1 MGAVLYYGSTVF
13 ALLVC
18 IAFAMFLAPKY
29 NIKRWKLFIIG
40 PLFFIYYWGIN
51 YFCAWVEVGFQQ
63 FPSVN
68 AVRVWI
74 YIPIF
79 ILLCPLVFDIKF
91 SDFADMVA
99 PLCALGFGISHIG
112 CVFEGC
118 CHGYAYEGPFA
129 IYNPV
134 LNYNV
139 FPTPILESLLAILA
153 FVGLMIYMGKKKWKT
168 NGQMYPIMLILFSGR
183 FFLEFLRDNEKIWLG
198 CSSLSFHALFA
209 GVVGIVWLIVLN
221 KINKRKETN
230 NPLKSAEESFYKKV
244 EISKEEYNKL
254 KNKEITLLIILL
266 IISLAITF
274 GFIYWLVSRFVLHSV
289 LFEKIMVSLLTLSA
303 LSLFGFLTY
312 KIIEFFNN
320 IEKVREHETDYLF
333 FVTSRKVLIVE
344 NNKYYMF
351 KTDKKLTLR
360 TYNNELE
367 DNKAK

>member
-1 MGAVLYYGSTVF
+1 
-13 ALLVC
+13 
-18 IAFAMFLAPKY
+18 
-29 NIKRWKLFIIG
+29 
-40 PLFFIYYWGIN
+40 
-51 YFCAWVEVGFQQ
+51 
-63 FPSVN
+63 
-68 AVRVWI
+68 
-74 YIPIF
+74 
-79 ILLCPLVFDIKF
+79 
-91 SDFADMVA
+91 MVA

-221 KINKRKETN
+221 KINKRKKVSST
-230 NPLKSAEESFYKKV
+230 STSTEENFYKKI

-254 KNKEITLLIILL
+254 KNKEIALLIVLM

-312 KIIEFFNN
+312 KIIAFFDN
-320 IEKVREHETDYLF
+320 INKIYEKETKYLF
-333 FVTSRKVLIVE
+333 FISWRKVLMVE
-344 NNKYYMF
+344 ENKYYMF
-351 KTDKKLTLR
+351 KTDRKLTLK

-367 DNKAK
+367 ESEAK